1 MLPLPSMGKVARELK
16 LSRMTV
22 SSIVN
27 DRFRERGISDET
39 AQRVRA
45 YIQKRGYVPSR
56 QALDLK
62 NGVRDSIGVLYGG
75 QLYSHV
81 TEAFNL
87 LTNRFNASP
96 RRLEL
101 MVVKRGASAQGIR
114 ELIARGVRQLVW
126 IHTGAP
132 ETEFE
137 NAADIWG
144 YLAHLKTVIYN
155 FRFGASPWEK
165 RLAQERVHLVGVN
178 RQAGFQRLGAF
189 LRSLGHRRIAIVAQ
203 EAGAQQVQAP
213 GGFQAAG
220 LEVRY
225 AYPRGRY
232 VVNAPESAAATAQ
245 AVVRAMRG
253 DAVTAACFLDDEF
266 AGLGMVELLRR
277 GVRIPRDLTVTGY
290 DGMTCAA
297 FTPVPLTTLGV
308 PVPAMVA
315 CVNRLLHQ
323 RTTQFRHCF
332 ALRLIRRASHGP
344 RERVFFKGGNRSAGG
359 PDRVRVAKRQPTLLA

>member
-39 AQRVRA
+39 AERVRA

-126 IHTGAP
+126 IHTSTP
-132 ETEFE
+132 EIEFDNPAE
-137 NAADIWG
+137 LWG
-144 YLAHLKTVIYN
+144 YFAHLKTVIYN
-155 FRFGASPWEK
+155 FRFGERLWEE
-165 RLAQERVHLVGVN
+165 RLAQARVHMVGVN

-189 LRSLGHRRIAIVAQ
+189 LKSLGHRRVAIMDQ
-203 EAGAQQVQAP
+203 ESGAALLRASS
-213 GGFQAAG
+213 GFLEAG

-225 AYPRGRY
+225 AYPQSRH
-232 VVNAPESAAATAQ
+232 AAHSPEFAATSAHALQ
-245 AVVRAMRG
+245 RAMKT
-253 DAVTAACFLDDEF
+253 DAVTAACFLSDEF
-266 AGLGMVELLRR
+266 AGLCMVELARR
-277 GVRIPRDLTVTGY
+277 GVRIPRDLSVTGY
-290 DGMTCAA
+290 DGMPCAA
-297 FTPVPLTTLGV
+297 FAPVPLTTLAI
-308 PVPAMVA
+308 PVPEMVE
-315 CVNRLLHQ
+315 CVHRVLNQ
-323 RTTQFRHCF
+323 RTSAFRHSF
-332 ALRLIRRASHGP
+332 ALRLVRRTSHGP
-344 RERVFFKGGNRSAGG
+344 CL
-359 PDRVRVAKRQPTLLA
+359 VR